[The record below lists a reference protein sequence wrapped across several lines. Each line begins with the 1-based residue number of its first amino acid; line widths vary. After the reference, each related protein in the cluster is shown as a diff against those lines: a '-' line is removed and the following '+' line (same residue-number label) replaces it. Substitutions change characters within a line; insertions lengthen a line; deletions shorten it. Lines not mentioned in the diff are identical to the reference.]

1 MKVSTPGRICLFGE
15 HQDYLGLPVIAA
27 AISKRVSIDGQKR
40 NDNQIIIHK
49 PNLNQNESFV
59 LENPLNYAKERDYF
73 KSAINILRRKGFVF
87 EHGFE
92 ITIDGNIPIN
102 SGTSSST
109 ALVNT
114 WIKFLTENAENP
126 SNISAFEI
134 AKWANEAEVTEF
146 GEPGG
151 MMDHFSTA
159 LGNIIYLEFQPEIK
173 VENLTPKLG
182 KFILVD
188 SLQPKDTIGVLKH
201 VKYGMLDAIDKIK
214 KYDNQFDIHTT
225 DAEKADEYKHL
236 LTDDELTLLKGN
248 FSDRDILLEALS
260 MFRSGNT
267 NHQMLGNLLN
277 IHQNSLRE
285 AKRVS
290 TKKIDTM
297 IDAAL
302 EAGALGGKINGSGG
316 GGCMFVYAP
325 EKTLEVEDA
334 ILKSVEGNCKT
345 YIIDIDEG
353 IKVE

>member
-27 AISKRVSIDGQKR
+27 AISKRVSIDGYKR
-40 NDNQIIIHK
+40 TDNKIIIHK
-49 PNLNQNESFV
+49 PNLNQNESFI
-59 LENPLNYAKERDYF
+59 LENPLNYEKERDYF

-87 EHGFE
+87 ERGFE

-126 SNISAFEI
+126 TNISAFDI

-201 VKYGMLDAIDKIK
+201 VKYGMLDAIEKIK
-214 KYDNQFDIHTT
+214 RFDTKFDIHSTE
-225 DAEKADEYKHL
+225 AEKSDDYKHL
-236 LTDDELTLLKGN
+236 LSKDELLLLKGN
-248 FSDRDILLEALS
+248 FSDRDILLRALT
-260 MFRSGNT
+260 MFRSGTT
-267 NHQMLGNLLN
+267 NHQLLGNLLN
-277 IHQNSLRE
+277 IHQTSLRE

-290 TKKIDTM
+290 TSKIDKM

-302 EAGALGGKINGSGG
+302 VAGAFGGKINGSGG

-325 EKTLEVEDA
+325 ENTLEVEEA
-334 ILKSVEGNCKT
+334 ILKSVDGNCKT